1 MKNFNILKDVKGLGS
16 VYRHCATAEDFQAT
30 NPMISA
36 HSARLALETMVKTI
50 YRLKDWATKER
61 PTLLELTTDERFRSF
76 VDSEEMMKRIH
87 YIRKIG
93 NNASHVGG
101 DAGYVSRRESFFA
114 VLNLYY
120 FVGSFAL
127 AWELIPNLPPFD
139 KSLLEQKESHS
150 RPVIAPQ
157 PERIEAVTTAEAQKA
172 AEVVAETSTVQPET
186 VEAQPIVNDLSE
198 AETRRLYIDLLL
210 REAGWNISENKGEV
224 IPGKACIEI
233 QVGSPINEAASSADD
248 SMDIAAEP
256 PGVYMPNNVGIGFAD
271 YVLFDDNGLPLAVIE
286 AKRTSVDPSK
296 GRHQA
301 ELYAQ
306 CLKNRYACE
315 LPVIYYTNGF
325 EMNIIDGQGYP
336 PRQLMGFHTRDELRR
351 MISQRGRNSI
361 SDLTIDNKISNRPY
375 QHRVIQSVANHY
387 NDMHRRALLV
397 MATGTGKTRVS
408 ISMVELLVRNGW
420 VKNVLFL
427 ADRIELVDQAKLN
440 YQKLLP
446 SQTVSSLRD
455 SGCDK
460 TARIL
465 FSTYQTMISHLDR
478 EDKSFSIGRFDL
490 IIIDEAHRSVFG
502 KYGAIFDYFD
512 GLLLGLTATPRDEV
526 DRSTYE
532 LFGMEQGVPTDSYE
546 YQEAIDDGYL
556 VPFIPIIDNSQILT
570 EGIDPEKLSAEERE
584 QLKEI
589 FEYEKVIQ
597 SIEGDYSRKISAAE
611 IFKYIFNK
619 NTVDYVLTQ
628 LMENGYRVNDGTMIG
643 KTIIFAYNHKHAV
656 FISERFAAL
665 YPDLGP
671 NFCRVIDNYEEYSSD
686 LLRSFKNPESLPQI
700 AVSVDMLDTGIDV
713 PEIVNLV
720 FFKPVHSKIKFWQ
733 MIGRGTRLSPDLY
746 GPGMDKKDFLIFDY
760 YRNFEYFSVNSN
772 GAQPTK
778 SMSVVSTLF
787 NLRTDLKYILQDA
800 TYQSDP
806 DAKAL
811 HDEIA
816 NVLHKQIKELN
827 RSRLDVRRQLK
838 LIESLSQPE
847 AMVALS
853 LGDTMAMKENIS
865 HLFKNTL
872 TDASALKFD
881 ALCLKRQ
888 LALVDETINASA
900 SETQITNIARYLKEK
915 KASIPQVMAKM
926 DTIKEVLT
934 SQFWNSLSL
943 GVLERVRL
951 DLRDLLQYI
960 DGGKSDKTF
969 TVNIEDTFQKD
980 NSGISVLPPRTYRR
994 RAEDYLREHLPND
1007 PVLQKIYHLE
1017 HLTEQDLSRLEEI
1030 FWQKL
1035 GTREEYDATTQKNPY
1050 RENVAAFIR
1059 SIIGIEQEVAFEKY
1073 RELIHGAELTRMQEE
1088 YLRNLIRYV
1097 CENGDIRTKLL
1108 QSPPFNSFTTV
1119 FKQSYNSL
1127 IDYIKLISAVI
1138 AA

>member
-1 MKNFNILKDVKGLGS
+1 MKNFDILKDVKGLGT
-16 VYRHCATAEDFQAT
+16 VYRHCATAEEFQAS

-36 HSARLALETMVKTI
+36 HSARLALETMVKII
-50 YRLKDWATKER
+50 YRLKDWTTKER
-61 PTLLELTTDERFRSF
+61 PTLLELTTDERFRAF
-76 VDSEEMMKRIH
+76 VDSPEMMKRIH

-101 DAGYVSRRESFFA
+101 DAGYVGRRESFFA

-127 AWELIPNLPPFD
+127 AWELIPELPPFD
-139 KSLLEQKESHS
+139 KTLLDQKETTH
-150 RPVIAPQ
+150 RPVITPK
-157 PERIEAVTTAEAQKA
+157 PEKVDAITTEDADTA
-172 AEVVAETSTVQPET
+172 AAAVAETTTAQPDT

-210 REAGWNISENKGEV
+210 REAGWKVTETEGEIKGGEA
-224 IPGKACIEI
+224 GIEI
-233 QVGSPINEAASSADD
+233 EVHGMPSESGVG
-248 SMDIAAEP
+248 
-256 PGVYMPNNVGIGFAD
+256 YAD
-271 YVLFDDNGLPLAVIE
+271 YVLWDDDGTPLAVIE
-286 AKRTSVDPSK
+286 AKRTSVDPAK

-301 ELYAQ
+301 ELYAE
-306 CLKNRYACE
+306 CLKNKYACE

-325 EMNIIDGQGYP
+325 QTNIIDGQGYP
-336 PRQLMGFHTRDELRR
+336 SRPLMGFHTRDELRR
-351 MISQRGRNSI
+351 MIAQRSRNAI
-361 SDLTIDNKISNRPY
+361 TDLTIDERITNRPY
-375 QHRVIQSVANHY
+375 QKRVLQAVANHY

-440 YQKLLP
+440 FTKLLP
-446 SQTVSSLRD
+446 SQTVSSLREAD
-455 SGCDK
+455 CDK
-460 TARIL
+460 SARIL
-465 FSTYQTMISHLDR
+465 FSTYQTMISHLDKD
-478 EDKSFSIGRFDL
+478 DKTFSIGRFDL

-532 LFGMEQGVPTDSYE
+532 LFGMEQGIPTDSYE
-546 YQEAIDDGYL
+546 YQEAIDERWL
-556 VPFIPIIDNSQILT
+556 VPFVPIIDNSQILT
-570 EGIDPEKLSAEERE
+570 DGIDPDKLTPEERE

-597 SIEGDYSRKISAAE
+597 SIEGDYSRKISATE
-611 IFKYIFNK
+611 IFKYIFNQ

-628 LMENGYRVNDGTMIG
+628 LIENGYRVNDGTMIG
-643 KTIIFAYNHKHAV
+643 KTIIFAYNHNHAV
-656 FISERFAAL
+656 FIAERFAAL

-671 NFCRVIDNYEEYSSD
+671 DFCRVIDNYEKYSSD
-686 LLRSFKNPESLPQI
+686 LIVRFKNPESLPQI

-713 PEIVNLV
+713 AEIVNLV

-733 MIGRGTRLSPDLY
+733 MIGRGTRLCPNLY
-746 GPGMDKKDFLIFDY
+746 GHGQDKKDFLIFDY
-760 YRNFEYFSVNSN
+760 YRNFEYFSVNAD
-772 GAQPTK
+772 GAIPTK
-778 SMSVVSTLF
+778 STSVVATIF

-800 TYQSDP
+800 SYQSDP
-806 DAKAL
+806 DAKSL
-811 HDEIA
+811 HDKIGEI
-816 NVLHKQIKELN
+816 LHNQIKDLN
-827 RSRLDVRRQLK
+827 RSRLDVRQQMK
-838 LIESLSQPE
+838 LVESLSQPE
-847 AMVALS
+847 AMIALS

-865 HLFKNTL
+865 PLFKNTL
-872 TDASALKFD
+872 ADASALKFD

-888 LALVDETINASA
+888 LALVDETVSAGA
-900 SETQITNIARYLKEK
+900 SETQITTIARYLKEK

-926 DTIKEVLT
+926 DTIKAVLT

-943 GVLERVRL
+943 GSLEKVRVE
-951 DLRDLLQYI
+951 LRDLLQYI

-969 TVNIEDTFQKD
+969 TVNIEDTFKKD
-980 NSGISVLPPRTYRR
+980 NSGISVTPPRTYRR

-1017 HLTEQDLSRLEEI
+1017 HLSEVDIKRLEEI
-1030 FWQKL
+1030 FWKEL
-1035 GTREEYDATTQKNPY
+1035 GTREEYDATTQRNPY

-1059 SIIGIEQEVAFEKY
+1059 SIIGIEQETAFEKY

-1097 CENGDIRTKLL
+1097 SENGDFRTKLL

-1119 FKQSYNSL
+1119 FKQGYNSL
-1127 IDYIKLISAVI
+1127 IEYIKLISDVI

>member
-1 MKNFNILKDVKGLGS
+1 MKNFDILKDVKGLGT
-16 VYRHCATAEDFQAT
+16 VYQHCATAEEFQT
-30 NPMISA
+30 SNPMISA
-36 HSARLALETMVKTI
+36 HSARLALETMVKII
-50 YRLKDWATKER
+50 YRLKDWTTKER
-61 PTLLELTTDERFRSF
+61 PTLLELTTDERFRAF
-76 VDSEEMMKRIH
+76 VDSPEMMKRIH

-101 DAGYVSRRESFFA
+101 DAGYVGRRESFFA

-127 AWELIPNLPPFD
+127 AWELIPELPPFD
-139 KSLLEQKESHS
+139 KTLLDQKETTH
-150 RPVIAPQ
+150 RPVITPK
-157 PERIEAVTTAEAQKA
+157 PEKIDAITTAEADTA
-172 AEVVAETSTVQPET
+172 AAAVAETTTAQPDT

-210 REAGWNISENKGEV
+210 REAGWKVTETEGEIKG
-224 IPGKACIEI
+224 GQAGIEI
-233 QVGSPINEAASSADD
+233 EVHGMPSESGVG
-248 SMDIAAEP
+248 
-256 PGVYMPNNVGIGFAD
+256 YAD
-271 YVLFDDNGLPLAVIE
+271 YVLWDDDGTPLAVIE
-286 AKRTSVDPSK
+286 AKRTSVDPAK

-301 ELYAQ
+301 ELYAE
-306 CLKNRYACE
+306 CLKNKYACE

-325 EMNIIDGQGYP
+325 QTNIIDGQGYP
-336 PRQLMGFHTRDELRR
+336 SRPLMGFHTREELRR
-351 MISQRGRNSI
+351 MIAQRSRNAI
-361 SDLTIDNKISNRPY
+361 TDLTIDERITNRPY
-375 QHRVIQSVANHY
+375 QKRVIQAVANHY

-440 YQKLLP
+440 FTKLLP
-446 SQTVSSLRD
+446 SQTVSSLREAD
-455 SGCDK
+455 CDK
-460 TARIL
+460 SARIL

-478 EDKSFSIGRFDL
+478 EDKTFSIGRFDL
-490 IIIDEAHRSVFG
+490 VIIDEAHRSVFG

-532 LFGMEQGVPTDSYE
+532 LFGMEQGIPTDSYE
-546 YQEAIDDGYL
+546 YQEAIDERWL
-556 VPFIPIIDNSQILT
+556 VPFVPIIDNSQILT
-570 EGIDPEKLSAEERE
+570 DGIDPDKLTPEERE

-597 SIEGDYSRKISAAE
+597 SIEGDYSRKISATE
-611 IFKYIFNK
+611 IFKYIFNQ

-643 KTIIFAYNHKHAV
+643 KTIIFAYNHNHAV
-656 FISERFAAL
+656 FIAERFAAL

-671 NFCRVIDNYEEYSSD
+671 DFCRVIDNYEKYSSD
-686 LLRSFKNPESLPQI
+686 LIVRFKNPESLPQI

-733 MIGRGTRLSPDLY
+733 MIGRGTRLCPDLY
-746 GPGMDKKDFLIFDY
+746 GPGQDKKDFLIFDY
-760 YRNFEYFSVNSN
+760 YRNFEYFSVNAD
-772 GAQPTK
+772 GAIPTK
-778 SMSVVSTLF
+778 STSVVATIF

-800 TYQSDP
+800 SYQSDP
-806 DAKAL
+806 DAKSL
-811 HDEIA
+811 HDKIGEI
-816 NVLHKQIKELN
+816 LHNQIKDLN

-838 LIESLSQPE
+838 LIESLSQSE
-847 AMVALS
+847 AMIALS
-853 LGDTMAMKENIS
+853 LGDAMAMKENIS
-865 HLFKNTL
+865 PLFKNTL
-872 TDASALKFD
+872 ADASALKFD

-888 LALVDETINASA
+888 LALVDDTVSAGA
-900 SETQITNIARYLKEK
+900 SETQITTIARYLKEK

-943 GVLERVRL
+943 DSLERVRL
-951 DLRDLLQYI
+951 ELRDLLQYI

-969 TVNIEDTFQKD
+969 TINIEDTFKKD
-980 NSGISVLPPRTYRR
+980 NSGISVTPPRTYRR

-1017 HLTEQDLSRLEEI
+1017 RLSEDDIKRLEEI
-1030 FWQKL
+1030 FWKEL
-1035 GTREEYDATTQKNPY
+1035 GTREEYDATTQSNPY

-1059 SIIGIEQEVAFEKY
+1059 SIIGIEQETAFEKY

-1097 CENGDIRTKLL
+1097 SENGDFRTKLL

-1119 FKQSYNSL
+1119 FKQGYNSL
-1127 IDYIKLISAVI
+1127 IEYIKLISDVI

>member
-1 MKNFNILKDVKGLGS
+1 MKNFDILKDVKGLGT
-16 VYRHCATAEDFQAT
+16 VYRHCATAEEFQAS
-30 NPMISA
+30 NPMMSA
-36 HSARLALETMVKTI
+36 HSARLALETMVKII
-50 YRLKDWATKER
+50 YRLKDWTTKER
-61 PTLLELTTDERFRSF
+61 PTLLELTTDERFRAF
-76 VDSEEMMKRIH
+76 VDSPEMMKRIH

-101 DAGYVSRRESFFA
+101 DAGYVGRRESFFA

-127 AWELIPNLPPFD
+127 AWELIPELPPFD
-139 KSLLEQKESHS
+139 KTLLDQKETTH
-150 RPVIAPQ
+150 RPVITPK
-157 PERIEAVTTAEAQKA
+157 PEKVDAITTEDADTA
-172 AEVVAETSTVQPET
+172 AAAVAETTTAQPDT

-210 REAGWNISENKGEV
+210 REAGWKVTETEGEIKGGEA
-224 IPGKACIEI
+224 GIEI
-233 QVGSPINEAASSADD
+233 EVHGMPSESGVG
-248 SMDIAAEP
+248 
-256 PGVYMPNNVGIGFAD
+256 YAD
-271 YVLFDDNGLPLAVIE
+271 YVLWDDDGTPLAVIE
-286 AKRTSVDPSK
+286 AKRTSVDPAK

-301 ELYAQ
+301 ELYAE
-306 CLKNRYACE
+306 CLKNKYACE

-325 EMNIIDGQGYP
+325 QTNIIDGQGYP
-336 PRQLMGFHTRDELRR
+336 SRPLMGFHTRDELRR
-351 MISQRGRNSI
+351 MIAQRSRNAI
-361 SDLTIDNKISNRPY
+361 TDLTIDERITNRPY
-375 QHRVIQSVANHY
+375 QKRVLQAVANHY

-440 YQKLLP
+440 FTKLLP
-446 SQTVSSLRD
+446 SQTVSSLREAD
-455 SGCDK
+455 CDK
-460 TARIL
+460 SARIL

-478 EDKSFSIGRFDL
+478 DDKTFSIGRFDL

-532 LFGMEQGVPTDSYE
+532 LFGMEQGIPTDSYE
-546 YQEAIDDGYL
+546 YQEAIDERWL
-556 VPFIPIIDNSQILT
+556 VPFVPIIDNSQILT
-570 EGIDPEKLSAEERE
+570 DGIDPDKLTPEERE

-597 SIEGDYSRKISAAE
+597 SIEGDYSRKISATE
-611 IFKYIFNK
+611 IFKYIFNQ

-628 LMENGYRVNDGTMIG
+628 LIENGYRVNDGTMIG
-643 KTIIFAYNHKHAV
+643 KTIIFAYNHNHAV
-656 FISERFAAL
+656 FIAERFAAL

-671 NFCRVIDNYEEYSSD
+671 DFCRVIDNYEKYSSD
-686 LLRSFKNPESLPQI
+686 LIVRFKNPESLPQI

-713 PEIVNLV
+713 AEIVNLV

-733 MIGRGTRLSPDLY
+733 MIGRGTRLCPNLY
-746 GPGMDKKDFLIFDY
+746 GHGQDKKDFLIFDY
-760 YRNFEYFSVNSN
+760 YRNFEYFSVNAD
-772 GAQPTK
+772 GAIPTK
-778 SMSVVSTLF
+778 STSVVATIF

-800 TYQSDP
+800 SYQSDP
-806 DAKAL
+806 DAKSL
-811 HDEIA
+811 HDKIGEI
-816 NVLHKQIKELN
+816 LHNQIKDLN
-827 RSRLDVRRQLK
+827 RSRLDVRQQMK
-838 LIESLSQPE
+838 LVESLSQPE
-847 AMVALS
+847 AMIALS

-865 HLFKNTL
+865 PLFKNTL
-872 TDASALKFD
+872 ADASALKFD

-888 LALVDETINASA
+888 LALVDETVSAGA
-900 SETQITNIARYLKEK
+900 SETQITTIARYLKEK

-926 DTIKEVLT
+926 DTIKAVLT

-943 GVLERVRL
+943 GSLEKVRVE
-951 DLRDLLQYI
+951 LRDLLQYI

-969 TVNIEDTFQKD
+969 TVNIEDTFKKD
-980 NSGISVLPPRTYRR
+980 NSGISVTPPRTYRR

-1017 HLTEQDLSRLEEI
+1017 HLSEVDIKRLEEI
-1030 FWQKL
+1030 FWKEL
-1035 GTREEYDATTQKNPY
+1035 GTREEYDATTQRNPY

-1059 SIIGIEQEVAFEKY
+1059 SIIGIEQETAFEKY

-1097 CENGDIRTKLL
+1097 SENGDFRTKLL

-1119 FKQSYNSL
+1119 FKQGYNSL
-1127 IDYIKLISAVI
+1127 IEYIKLISDVI

>member
-1 MKNFNILKDVKGLGS
+1 MKNFDILKDVKGLGT
-16 VYRHCATAEDFQAT
+16 VYRHCATAEEFQAS

-36 HSARLALETMVKTI
+36 HSARLALETMVKII
-50 YRLKDWATKER
+50 YRLKDWTTKER
-61 PTLLELTTDERFRSF
+61 PTLLELTTDERFRAF
-76 VDSEEMMKRIH
+76 VDSPEMMKRIH

-101 DAGYVSRRESFFA
+101 DAGYVGRRESFFA

-127 AWELIPNLPPFD
+127 AWELIPELPPFD
-139 KSLLEQKESHS
+139 KTLLDQKETTH
-150 RPVIAPQ
+150 RPVITPK
-157 PERIEAVTTAEAQKA
+157 PEKVDAITTEDADTA
-172 AEVVAETSTVQPET
+172 AAAVAETTTAQPDT

-210 REAGWNISENKGEV
+210 REAGWKVTETEGEIKGGEA
-224 IPGKACIEI
+224 GIEI
-233 QVGSPINEAASSADD
+233 EVHGMPSESGVG
-248 SMDIAAEP
+248 
-256 PGVYMPNNVGIGFAD
+256 YAD
-271 YVLFDDNGLPLAVIE
+271 YVLWDDDGTPLAVIE
-286 AKRTSVDPSK
+286 AKRTSVDPAK

-301 ELYAQ
+301 ELYAE
-306 CLKNRYACE
+306 CLKNKYACE

-325 EMNIIDGQGYP
+325 QTNIIDGQGYP
-336 PRQLMGFHTRDELRR
+336 SRPLMGFHTRDELRR
-351 MISQRGRNSI
+351 MIAQRSRNAI
-361 SDLTIDNKISNRPY
+361 TDLTIDERITNRPY
-375 QHRVIQSVANHY
+375 QKRVLQAVANHY

-440 YQKLLP
+440 FTKLLP
-446 SQTVSSLRD
+446 SQTVSSLREAD
-455 SGCDK
+455 CDK
-460 TARIL
+460 SARIL
-465 FSTYQTMISHLDR
+465 FPTYQTMISHLDR
-478 EDKSFSIGRFDL
+478 DDKTFSIGRFDL

-532 LFGMEQGVPTDSYE
+532 LFGMEQGIPTDSYE
-546 YQEAIDDGYL
+546 YQEAIDERWL
-556 VPFIPIIDNSQILT
+556 VPFVPIIDNSQILT
-570 EGIDPEKLSAEERE
+570 DGIDPDKLTPEERE

-597 SIEGDYSRKISAAE
+597 SIEGDYSRKISATE
-611 IFKYIFNK
+611 IFKYIFNQ

-628 LMENGYRVNDGTMIG
+628 LIENGYRVNDGTMIG
-643 KTIIFAYNHKHAV
+643 KTIIFAYNHNHAV
-656 FISERFAAL
+656 FIAERFAAL

-671 NFCRVIDNYEEYSSD
+671 DFCRVIDNYEKYSSD
-686 LLRSFKNPESLPQI
+686 LIVRFKNPESLPQI

-713 PEIVNLV
+713 AEIVNLV

-733 MIGRGTRLSPDLY
+733 MIGRGTRLGPNLY
-746 GPGMDKKDFLIFDY
+746 GHGQDKKDFLIFDY
-760 YRNFEYFSVNSN
+760 YRNFEYFSVNAD
-772 GAQPTK
+772 GAIPTK
-778 SMSVVSTLF
+778 STSVVATIF

-800 TYQSDP
+800 SYQSDP
-806 DAKAL
+806 DAKSL
-811 HDEIA
+811 HDKIGEI
-816 NVLHKQIKELN
+816 LHNQIKDLN
-827 RSRLDVRRQLK
+827 RSRLDVRQQMK
-838 LIESLSQPE
+838 LVESLSQPE
-847 AMVALS
+847 AMIALS

-865 HLFKNTL
+865 PLFKNTL
-872 TDASALKFD
+872 ADASALKFD

-888 LALVDETINASA
+888 LALVDETVSAGA
-900 SETQITNIARYLKEK
+900 SETQITTIARYLKEK
-915 KASIPQVMAKM
+915 KAFIPQVMAKM
-926 DTIKEVLT
+926 DTIKAVLT

-943 GVLERVRL
+943 GSLEKVRVE
-951 DLRDLLQYI
+951 LRDLLQYI

-969 TVNIEDTFQKD
+969 TVNIEDTFKKD
-980 NSGISVLPPRTYRR
+980 NSGISVTPPRTYRR

-1017 HLTEQDLSRLEEI
+1017 HLSEVDIKRLEEI
-1030 FWQKL
+1030 FWKEL
-1035 GTREEYDATTQKNPY
+1035 GTREEYDATTQRNPY

-1059 SIIGIEQEVAFEKY
+1059 SIIGIEQETAFEKY

-1097 CENGDIRTKLL
+1097 SENGDFRTKLL

-1119 FKQSYNSL
+1119 FKQGYNSL
-1127 IDYIKLISAVI
+1127 IEYIKLISDVI

>member
-1 MKNFNILKDVKGLGS
+1 MKNFDILKDVKGLGT
-16 VYRHCATAEDFQAT
+16 VYRHCATAEEFQAS

-36 HSARLALETMVKTI
+36 HSARLALETMVKII
-50 YRLKDWATKER
+50 YRLKDWTTKER
-61 PTLLELTTDERFRSF
+61 PTLLELTTDERFRAF
-76 VDSEEMMKRIH
+76 VDSPEMMKRIH

-101 DAGYVSRRESFFA
+101 DAGYVGRRESFFA

-127 AWELIPNLPPFD
+127 AWELIPELPPFD
-139 KSLLEQKESHS
+139 KTLLDQKETTH
-150 RPVIAPQ
+150 RPVITPK
-157 PERIEAVTTAEAQKA
+157 PEKVDAITTEDADTA
-172 AEVVAETSTVQPET
+172 AAAVAETTTAQPDT

-210 REAGWNISENKGEV
+210 REAGWKVTETEGEIKGGEA
-224 IPGKACIEI
+224 GIEI
-233 QVGSPINEAASSADD
+233 EVHGMPSESGVG
-248 SMDIAAEP
+248 
-256 PGVYMPNNVGIGFAD
+256 YAD
-271 YVLFDDNGLPLAVIE
+271 YVLWDDDGTPLAVIE
-286 AKRTSVDPSK
+286 AKRTSVDPAK

-301 ELYAQ
+301 ELYAE
-306 CLKNRYACE
+306 CLKNKYACE

-325 EMNIIDGQGYP
+325 QTNIIDGQGYP
-336 PRQLMGFHTRDELRR
+336 SRPLMGFHTRDELRR
-351 MISQRGRNSI
+351 MIAQRSRNAI
-361 SDLTIDNKISNRPY
+361 TDLTIDERITNRPY
-375 QHRVIQSVANHY
+375 QKRVLQAVANHY

-440 YQKLLP
+440 FTKLLP
-446 SQTVSSLRD
+446 SQTVSSLREAD
-455 SGCDK
+455 CDK
-460 TARIL
+460 SARIL

-478 EDKSFSIGRFDL
+478 DDKTFSIGRFDL

-532 LFGMEQGVPTDSYE
+532 LFGMEQGIPTDSYE
-546 YQEAIDDGYL
+546 YQEAIDERWL
-556 VPFIPIIDNSQILT
+556 VPFVPIIDNSQILT
-570 EGIDPEKLSAEERE
+570 DGIDPDKLTPEERE

-597 SIEGDYSRKISAAE
+597 SIEGDYSRKISATE
-611 IFKYIFNK
+611 IFKYIFNQ

-628 LMENGYRVNDGTMIG
+628 LIENGYRVNDGTMIG
-643 KTIIFAYNHKHAV
+643 KTIIFAYNHNHAV
-656 FISERFAAL
+656 FIAERFAAL

-671 NFCRVIDNYEEYSSD
+671 DFCRVIDNYEKYSSD
-686 LLRSFKNPESLPQI
+686 LIVRFKNPESLPQI

-713 PEIVNLV
+713 AEIVNLV

-733 MIGRGTRLSPDLY
+733 MIGRGTRLCPNLY
-746 GPGMDKKDFLIFDY
+746 GHGQDKKDFLIFDY
-760 YRNFEYFSVNSN
+760 YRNFEYFSVNAD
-772 GAQPTK
+772 GAIPTK
-778 SMSVVSTLF
+778 STSVVATIF

-800 TYQSDP
+800 SYQSDP
-806 DAKAL
+806 DAKSL
-811 HDEIA
+811 HDKIGEI
-816 NVLHKQIKELN
+816 LHNQIKDLN
-827 RSRLDVRRQLK
+827 RSRLDVRQQMK
-838 LIESLSQPE
+838 LVESLSQPE
-847 AMVALS
+847 AMIALS

-865 HLFKNTL
+865 PLFKNTL
-872 TDASALKFD
+872 ADASALKFD

-888 LALVDETINASA
+888 LALVDETVSAGA
-900 SETQITNIARYLKEK
+900 SETQITTIARYLKEK

-926 DTIKEVLT
+926 DTIKAVLT

-943 GVLERVRL
+943 GSLEKVRVE
-951 DLRDLLQYI
+951 LRDLLQYI

-969 TVNIEDTFQKD
+969 TVNIEDTFKKD
-980 NSGISVLPPRTYRR
+980 NSGISVTPPRTYRR

-1017 HLTEQDLSRLEEI
+1017 HLSEVDIKRLEEI
-1030 FWQKL
+1030 FWKEL
-1035 GTREEYDATTQKNPY
+1035 GTREEYDATTQRNPY

-1059 SIIGIEQEVAFEKY
+1059 SIIGIEQETAFEKY

-1097 CENGDIRTKLL
+1097 SENGDFRTTLL

-1119 FKQSYNSL
+1119 FKQGYNSL
-1127 IDYIKLISAVI
+1127 IEYIKLISDVI

>member
-1 MKNFNILKDVKGLGS
+1 MKNFDILKDVKGLGT
-16 VYRHCATAEDFQAT
+16 VYQHCATAEEFQT
-30 NPMISA
+30 SNPMISA
-36 HSARLALETMVKTI
+36 HSARLALETMVKII
-50 YRLKDWATKER
+50 YRLKDWTTKER
-61 PTLLELTTDERFRSF
+61 PTLLELTTDERFRAF
-76 VDSEEMMKRIH
+76 VDSPEMMKRIH

-101 DAGYVSRRESFFA
+101 DAGYVGRRESFFA

-127 AWELIPNLPPFD
+127 AWELIPELPPFD
-139 KSLLEQKESHS
+139 KTLLDQKETTH
-150 RPVIAPQ
+150 RPVITPK
-157 PERIEAVTTAEAQKA
+157 PEKIDAITTAEADTA
-172 AEVVAETSTVQPET
+172 AAAVAETTTAQPDT

-210 REAGWNISENKGEV
+210 REAGWKVTETEGEIKG
-224 IPGKACIEI
+224 GQAGIEI
-233 QVGSPINEAASSADD
+233 EVHGMPSESGVG
-248 SMDIAAEP
+248 
-256 PGVYMPNNVGIGFAD
+256 YAD
-271 YVLFDDNGLPLAVIE
+271 YVLWDDDGTPLAVIE
-286 AKRTSVDPSK
+286 AKRTSVDPAK

-301 ELYAQ
+301 ELYAE
-306 CLKNRYACE
+306 CLKNKYACE

-325 EMNIIDGQGYP
+325 QTNIIDGQGYP
-336 PRQLMGFHTRDELRR
+336 SRPLMGFHTREELRR
-351 MISQRGRNSI
+351 MIAQRSRNAI
-361 SDLTIDNKISNRPY
+361 TDLTIDERITNRPY
-375 QHRVIQSVANHY
+375 QKRVIQAVANHY

-440 YQKLLP
+440 FTKLLP
-446 SQTVSSLRD
+446 SQTVSSLREAD
-455 SGCDK
+455 CDK
-460 TARIL
+460 SARIL

-478 EDKSFSIGRFDL
+478 EDKTFSIGRFDL
-490 IIIDEAHRSVFG
+490 VIIDEAHRSVFG

-532 LFGMEQGVPTDSYE
+532 LFGMEQGIPTDSYE
-546 YQEAIDDGYL
+546 YQEAIDERWL
-556 VPFIPIIDNSQILT
+556 VPFVPIIDNSQILT
-570 EGIDPEKLSAEERE
+570 DGIDPDKLTPEERE

-597 SIEGDYSRKISAAE
+597 SIEGDYSRKISATE
-611 IFKYIFNK
+611 IFKYIFNQ

-628 LMENGYRVNDGTMIG
+628 LMENGYRVNDGTIIG
-643 KTIIFAYNHKHAV
+643 KTIIFAYNHNHAV
-656 FISERFAAL
+656 FIAERFAAL

-671 NFCRVIDNYEEYSSD
+671 DFCRVIDNYEKYSSD
-686 LLRSFKNPESLPQI
+686 LIVRFKNPESLPQI

-733 MIGRGTRLSPDLY
+733 MIGRGTRLCPDLY
-746 GPGMDKKDFLIFDY
+746 GPGQDKKDFLIFDY
-760 YRNFEYFSVNSN
+760 YRNFEYFSVNAD
-772 GAQPTK
+772 GAIPTK
-778 SMSVVSTLF
+778 STSVVATIF

-800 TYQSDP
+800 SYQSDP
-806 DAKAL
+806 DAKSL
-811 HDEIA
+811 HDKIGEI
-816 NVLHKQIKELN
+816 LHNQIKDLN
-827 RSRLDVRRQLK
+827 RSRLDVRRQMK
-838 LIESLSQPE
+838 LVESLSQPE
-847 AMVALS
+847 AMIALS

-865 HLFKNTL
+865 PLFKNTL
-872 TDASALKFD
+872 ADASALKFD

-888 LALVDETINASA
+888 LALVDETVSAGA
-900 SETQITNIARYLKEK
+900 SETQITTIARYLKEK

-926 DTIKEVLT
+926 DTIKAVLT

-943 GVLERVRL
+943 GSLEKVRVE
-951 DLRDLLQYI
+951 LRDLLQYI

-969 TVNIEDTFQKD
+969 TVNIEDTFKKD
-980 NSGISVLPPRTYRR
+980 NSGISVTPPRTYRR

-1017 HLTEQDLSRLEEI
+1017 HLSEVDIKRLEEI
-1030 FWQKL
+1030 FWKEL
-1035 GTREEYDATTQKNPY
+1035 GTREEYDATTQRNPY

-1059 SIIGIEQEVAFEKY
+1059 SIIGIEQETAFEKY

-1097 CENGDIRTKLL
+1097 SENGDFRTKLL

-1119 FKQSYNSL
+1119 FKQGYNSL
-1127 IDYIKLISAVI
+1127 IEYIKLISDVI

>member
-1 MKNFNILKDVKGLGS
+1 MKNFDILKDVKGLGT
-16 VYRHCATAEDFQAT
+16 VYRHCATAEEFQAS

-36 HSARLALETMVKTI
+36 HSARLALETMVKII
-50 YRLKDWATKER
+50 YRLKDWTTKER
-61 PTLLELTTDERFRSF
+61 PTLLELTTDERFRAF
-76 VDSEEMMKRIH
+76 VDSPEMMKRIH

-101 DAGYVSRRESFFA
+101 DAGYVGRRESFFA

-127 AWELIPNLPPFD
+127 AWELIPELPPFD
-139 KSLLEQKESHS
+139 KTLLDQKETTH
-150 RPVIAPQ
+150 RPVITPK
-157 PERIEAVTTAEAQKA
+157 PEKVDAITTEDADTA
-172 AEVVAETSTVQPET
+172 AAAVAETTTAQPDT

-210 REAGWNISENKGEV
+210 REAGWKVTETEGEIKGGEA
-224 IPGKACIEI
+224 GIEI
-233 QVGSPINEAASSADD
+233 EVHGMPSESGVG
-248 SMDIAAEP
+248 
-256 PGVYMPNNVGIGFAD
+256 YAD
-271 YVLFDDNGLPLAVIE
+271 YVLWDDDGTPLAVIE
-286 AKRTSVDPSK
+286 AKRTSVDPAK

-301 ELYAQ
+301 ELYAE
-306 CLKNRYACE
+306 CLKNKYACE

-325 EMNIIDGQGYP
+325 QTNIIDGQGYP
-336 PRQLMGFHTRDELRR
+336 SRPLMGFHTRDELRR
-351 MISQRGRNSI
+351 MIAQRSRNAI
-361 SDLTIDNKISNRPY
+361 TDLTIDERITNRPY
-375 QHRVIQSVANHY
+375 QKRVLQAVANHY

-440 YQKLLP
+440 FTKLLP
-446 SQTVSSLRD
+446 SQTVSSLREAD
-455 SGCDK
+455 CDK
-460 TARIL
+460 SARIL

-478 EDKSFSIGRFDL
+478 DDKTFSIGRFDL

-532 LFGMEQGVPTDSYE
+532 LFGMEQGIPTDSYE
-546 YQEAIDDGYL
+546 YQEAIDERWL
-556 VPFIPIIDNSQILT
+556 VPFVPIIDNSQILT
-570 EGIDPEKLSAEERE
+570 DGIDPDKLTPEERE

-597 SIEGDYSRKISAAE
+597 SIEGDYSRKISATE
-611 IFKYIFNK
+611 IFKYIFNQ

-628 LMENGYRVNDGTMIG
+628 LIENGYRVNDGTMIG
-643 KTIIFAYNHKHAV
+643 KTIIFAYNHNHAV
-656 FISERFAAL
+656 FIAERFAAL

-671 NFCRVIDNYEEYSSD
+671 DFCRVIDNYEKYSSD
-686 LLRSFKNPESLPQI
+686 LIVRFKNPESLPQI

-713 PEIVNLV
+713 AEIVNLV

-733 MIGRGTRLSPDLY
+733 MIGRGTRLCPNLY
-746 GPGMDKKDFLIFDY
+746 GHGQDKKDFLIFDY
-760 YRNFEYFSVNSN
+760 YRNFEYFSVNAD
-772 GAQPTK
+772 GAIPTK
-778 SMSVVSTLF
+778 STSVVATIF

-800 TYQSDP
+800 SYQSDP
-806 DAKAL
+806 DAKSL
-811 HDEIA
+811 HDKIGEI
-816 NVLHKQIKELN
+816 LHNQIKDLN
-827 RSRLDVRRQLK
+827 RSRLDVRQQMK
-838 LIESLSQPE
+838 LVESLSQPE
-847 AMVALS
+847 AMIALS

-865 HLFKNTL
+865 PLFKNTL
-872 TDASALKFD
+872 ADASALKFD

-888 LALVDETINASA
+888 LALVDETVSAGA
-900 SETQITNIARYLKEK
+900 SETQITTIARYLKEK

-926 DTIKEVLT
+926 DTIKAVLT

-943 GVLERVRL
+943 GSLEKVRVE
-951 DLRDLLQYI
+951 LRDLLQYI

-969 TVNIEDTFQKD
+969 TVNIEDTFKKD
-980 NSGISVLPPRTYRR
+980 NSGISVTPPRTYRR

-1017 HLTEQDLSRLEEI
+1017 HLSEVDIKRLEEI
-1030 FWQKL
+1030 FWKEL
-1035 GTREEYDATTQKNPY
+1035 GTREEYDATTQRNPY

-1059 SIIGIEQEVAFEKY
+1059 SIIGIEQETAFEKY

-1097 CENGDIRTKLL
+1097 SENGDFRTKLL

-1119 FKQSYNSL
+1119 FKQGYNSL
-1127 IDYIKLISAVI
+1127 IEYIKLISDVI

>member
-1 MKNFNILKDVKGLGS
+1 MKNFDILKDVKGLGT
-16 VYRHCATAEDFQAT
+16 VYQHCATAEEFQAS

-36 HSARLALETMVKTI
+36 HSARLALESMVKII
-50 YRLKDWATKER
+50 YRLKDWTTKER
-61 PTLLELTTDERFRSF
+61 PTLLELTTDERFRAF
-76 VDSEEMMKRIH
+76 VDSPEMMKRIH

-101 DAGYVSRRESFFA
+101 DAGYVGRRESFFA

-127 AWELIPNLPPFD
+127 AWELIPELPPFD
-139 KSLLEQKESHS
+139 KTLLDQKETTH
-150 RPVIAPQ
+150 RPVITPK
-157 PERIEAVTTAEAQKA
+157 PEKVDAITTEDADTA
-172 AEVVAETSTVQPET
+172 AAAVAETTTAQPDT

-210 REAGWNISENKGEV
+210 REAGWKVTETESEIKGGEA
-224 IPGKACIEI
+224 GIEI
-233 QVGSPINEAASSADD
+233 EVHGMPSESGVG
-248 SMDIAAEP
+248 
-256 PGVYMPNNVGIGFAD
+256 YAD
-271 YVLFDDNGLPLAVIE
+271 YVLWDDDGTPLAVIE
-286 AKRTSVDPSK
+286 AKRTSVDPAK

-301 ELYAQ
+301 ELYAE
-306 CLKNRYACE
+306 CLKNKYACE

-325 EMNIIDGQGYP
+325 QTNIIDGQGYP
-336 PRQLMGFHTRDELRR
+336 SRPLMGFHTRDELRR
-351 MISQRGRNSI
+351 MIAQRSRNAI
-361 SDLTIDNKISNRPY
+361 TDLTIDERITNRPY
-375 QHRVIQSVANHY
+375 QKRVLQAVANHY

-440 YQKLLP
+440 FTKLLP
-446 SQTVSSLRD
+446 SQTVSSLREAD
-455 SGCDK
+455 CDK
-460 TARIL
+460 SARIL

-478 EDKSFSIGRFDL
+478 DDKTFSIGRFDL

-532 LFGMEQGVPTDSYE
+532 LFGMEQGIPTDSYE
-546 YQEAIDDGYL
+546 YQEAIDERWL
-556 VPFIPIIDNSQILT
+556 VPFVPIIDNSQILT
-570 EGIDPEKLSAEERE
+570 DGIDPDKLTPEERE

-597 SIEGDYSRKISAAE
+597 SIEGDYSRKISATE
-611 IFKYIFNK
+611 IFKYIFNQ

-643 KTIIFAYNHKHAV
+643 KTIIFAYNHNHAV
-656 FISERFAAL
+656 FIAERFAAL

-671 NFCRVIDNYEEYSSD
+671 DFCRVIDNYEKYSSD
-686 LLRSFKNPESLPQI
+686 LIVRFKNPESLPQI

-733 MIGRGTRLSPDLY
+733 MIGRGTRLCPNLY
-746 GPGMDKKDFLIFDY
+746 GHGQDKKDFLIFDY
-760 YRNFEYFSVNSN
+760 YRNFEYFSVNAD
-772 GAQPTK
+772 GAIPTK
-778 SMSVVSTLF
+778 STSVVATIF

-800 TYQSDP
+800 SYQSYP
-806 DAKAL
+806 DAKSL
-811 HDEIA
+811 HDKIGEI
-816 NVLHKQIKELN
+816 LHNQIKDLN
-827 RSRLDVRRQLK
+827 RSRLDVRQQMK
-838 LIESLSQPE
+838 LVESLSQPE
-847 AMVALS
+847 AMIALS

-865 HLFKNTL
+865 PLFKNTL
-872 TDASALKFD
+872 ADASALKFD

-888 LALVDETINASA
+888 LALVDETVSAGA
-900 SETQITNIARYLKEK
+900 SETQITTIARYLKEK

-926 DTIKEVLT
+926 DTIKAVLT

-943 GVLERVRL
+943 GSLEKVRVE
-951 DLRDLLQYI
+951 LRDLLQYI

-969 TVNIEDTFQKD
+969 TVNIEDTFKKD
-980 NSGISVLPPRTYRR
+980 NSGISVTPPRTYRR

-1017 HLTEQDLSRLEEI
+1017 HLSEVDIKRLEEI
-1030 FWQKL
+1030 FWKEL
-1035 GTREEYDATTQKNPY
+1035 GTREEYDATTQRNPY

-1059 SIIGIEQEVAFEKY
+1059 SIIGIEQETAFEKY

-1097 CENGDIRTKLL
+1097 SENGDFRTKLL

-1119 FKQSYNSL
+1119 FKQGYNSL
-1127 IDYIKLISAVI
+1127 IEYIKLISDVI

>member
-1 MKNFNILKDVKGLGS
+1 MKNFDILKDVKGLGT
-16 VYRHCATAEDFQAT
+16 VYRHCATAEEFQAS

-36 HSARLALETMVKTI
+36 HSARLALETMVKII
-50 YRLKDWATKER
+50 YRLKDWTTKER
-61 PTLLELTTDERFRSF
+61 PTLLELTTDERFRAF
-76 VDSEEMMKRIH
+76 VDSPEMMKRIH

-101 DAGYVSRRESFFA
+101 DAGYVGRRESFFA

-127 AWELIPNLPPFD
+127 AWELIPELPPFD
-139 KSLLEQKESHS
+139 KTLLDQKETTH
-150 RPVIAPQ
+150 RPVITPK
-157 PERIEAVTTAEAQKA
+157 PEKVDAITTEDADTA
-172 AEVVAETSTVQPET
+172 AAAVAETTTAQPDT

-210 REAGWNISENKGEV
+210 REAGWKVTETEGEIKGGEA
-224 IPGKACIEI
+224 GIEI
-233 QVGSPINEAASSADD
+233 EVHGMPSESGVG
-248 SMDIAAEP
+248 
-256 PGVYMPNNVGIGFAD
+256 YAD
-271 YVLFDDNGLPLAVIE
+271 YVLWDDDGTPLAVIE
-286 AKRTSVDPSK
+286 AKRTSVDPAK

-301 ELYAQ
+301 ELYAE
-306 CLKNRYACE
+306 CLKNKYACE

-325 EMNIIDGQGYP
+325 QTNIIDGQGYP
-336 PRQLMGFHTRDELRR
+336 SRPLMGFHTRDELRR
-351 MISQRGRNSI
+351 MIAQRSRNAI
-361 SDLTIDNKISNRPY
+361 TDLTIDERITNRPY
-375 QHRVIQSVANHY
+375 QKRVLQAVANHY

-440 YQKLLP
+440 FTKLLP
-446 SQTVSSLRD
+446 SQTVSSLREAD
-455 SGCDK
+455 CDK
-460 TARIL
+460 SARIL
-465 FSTYQTMISHLDR
+465 FSTYQTMFCHLDR
-478 EDKSFSIGRFDL
+478 DDKTFSIGRFDL

-532 LFGMEQGVPTDSYE
+532 LFGMEQGIPTDSYE
-546 YQEAIDDGYL
+546 YQEAIDERWL
-556 VPFIPIIDNSQILT
+556 VPFVPIIDNSQILT
-570 EGIDPEKLSAEERE
+570 DGIDPDKLTPEERE

-597 SIEGDYSRKISAAE
+597 SIEGDYSRKISATE
-611 IFKYIFNK
+611 IFKYIFNQ

-628 LMENGYRVNDGTMIG
+628 LIENGYRVNDGTMIG
-643 KTIIFAYNHKHAV
+643 KTIIFAYNHNHAV
-656 FISERFAAL
+656 FIAERFAAL

-671 NFCRVIDNYEEYSSD
+671 DFCRVIDNYEKYSSD
-686 LLRSFKNPESLPQI
+686 LIVRFKNPESLPQI

-713 PEIVNLV
+713 AEIVNLV

-733 MIGRGTRLSPDLY
+733 MIGRGTRLCPNLY
-746 GPGMDKKDFLIFDY
+746 GHGQDKKDFLIFDY
-760 YRNFEYFSVNSN
+760 YRNFEYFSVNAD
-772 GAQPTK
+772 GAIPTK
-778 SMSVVSTLF
+778 STSVVATIF

-800 TYQSDP
+800 SYQSDP
-806 DAKAL
+806 DAKSL
-811 HDEIA
+811 HDKIGEI
-816 NVLHKQIKELN
+816 LHNQIKDLN
-827 RSRLDVRRQLK
+827 RSRLDVRQQMK
-838 LIESLSQPE
+838 LVESLSQPE
-847 AMVALS
+847 AMIALS

-865 HLFKNTL
+865 PLFKNTL
-872 TDASALKFD
+872 ADASALKFD

-888 LALVDETINASA
+888 LALVDETVSAGA
-900 SETQITNIARYLKEK
+900 SETQITTIARYLKEK

-926 DTIKEVLT
+926 DTIKAVLT

-943 GVLERVRL
+943 GSLEKVRVE
-951 DLRDLLQYI
+951 LRDLLQYI

-969 TVNIEDTFQKD
+969 TVNIEDTFKKD
-980 NSGISVLPPRTYRR
+980 NSGISVTPPRTYRR

-1017 HLTEQDLSRLEEI
+1017 HLSEVDIKRLEEI
-1030 FWQKL
+1030 FWKEL
-1035 GTREEYDATTQKNPY
+1035 GTREEYDATTQRNPY

-1059 SIIGIEQEVAFEKY
+1059 SIIGIEQETAFEKY

-1097 CENGDIRTKLL
+1097 SENGDFRTKLL

-1119 FKQSYNSL
+1119 FKQGYNSL
-1127 IDYIKLISAVI
+1127 IEYIKLISDVI

>member
-1 MKNFNILKDVKGLGS
+1 MKNFDILKDVKGLRS
-16 VYRHCATAEDFQAT
+16 AYQHCATAEEFQAS

-50 YRLKDWATKER
+50 YRLKGWVTKER
-61 PTLLELTTDERFRSF
+61 PTLLELTTDERFRAF
-76 VDSEEMMKRIH
+76 VDSPEMMKRIH

-101 DAGYVSRRESFFA
+101 DAGYVGRRESFFA

-127 AWELIPNLPPFD
+127 AWELIPELPPFD
-139 KSLLEQKESHS
+139 KTLLDQKETTH
-150 RPVIAPQ
+150 RPVITPK
-157 PERIEAVTTAEAQKA
+157 PEKIDAITTAEADTA
-172 AEVVAETSTVQPET
+172 AAAVAETTTAQPDT

-210 REAGWNISENKGEV
+210 REAGWKVTETEGEIKG
-224 IPGKACIEI
+224 GQAGIEI
-233 QVGSPINEAASSADD
+233 EVHGMPSESGVG
-248 SMDIAAEP
+248 
-256 PGVYMPNNVGIGFAD
+256 YAD
-271 YVLFDDNGLPLAVIE
+271 YVLWDDDGTPLAVIE
-286 AKRTSVDPSK
+286 AKRTSVDPAK

-301 ELYAQ
+301 ELYAE
-306 CLKNRYACE
+306 CLKNKYACE

-325 EMNIIDGQGYP
+325 QTNIIDGQGYP
-336 PRQLMGFHTRDELRR
+336 SRPLMGFHTREELRR
-351 MISQRGRNSI
+351 MIAQRSRNAI
-361 SDLTIDNKISNRPY
+361 TDLTIDERITNRPY
-375 QHRVIQSVANHY
+375 QKRVIQAVANHY

-440 YQKLLP
+440 FTKLLP
-446 SQTVSSLRD
+446 SQTVSSLREAD
-455 SGCDK
+455 CDK
-460 TARIL
+460 SARIL

-478 EDKSFSIGRFDL
+478 EDKTFSIGRFDL
-490 IIIDEAHRSVFG
+490 VIIDEAHRSVFG

-512 GLLLGLTATPRDEV
+512 RLLLGLTATPRDEV

-532 LFGMEQGVPTDSYE
+532 LFGMEQGIPTDSYE
-546 YQEAIDDGYL
+546 YQEAIDERWL
-556 VPFIPIIDNSQILT
+556 VPFVPIIDNSQILT
-570 EGIDPEKLSAEERE
+570 DGIDPDKLTPEERE

-597 SIEGDYSRKISAAE
+597 SIEGDYSRKISATE
-611 IFKYIFNK
+611 IFKYIFNQ

-628 LMENGYRVNDGTMIG
+628 LMENGYRVNDGTIIG
-643 KTIIFAYNHKHAV
+643 KTIIFAYNHNHAV
-656 FISERFAAL
+656 FIAERFAAL

-671 NFCRVIDNYEEYSSD
+671 DFCRVIDNYEKYSSD
-686 LLRSFKNPESLPQI
+686 LIVRFKNPESLPQI

-733 MIGRGTRLSPDLY
+733 MIGRGTRLCPDLY
-746 GPGMDKKDFLIFDY
+746 GPGQDKKDFLIFDY
-760 YRNFEYFSVNSN
+760 YRNFEYFSVNAD
-772 GAQPTK
+772 GAIPTK
-778 SMSVVSTLF
+778 STSVVATIF

-800 TYQSDP
+800 SYQSDP
-806 DAKAL
+806 DAKSL
-811 HDEIA
+811 HDKIGEI
-816 NVLHKQIKELN
+816 LHNQIKDLN
-827 RSRLDVRRQLK
+827 RSRLDVRRQMK
-838 LIESLSQPE
+838 LVESLSQPE
-847 AMVALS
+847 AMIALS

-865 HLFKNTL
+865 PLFKNTL
-872 TDASALKFD
+872 ADASALKFD

-888 LALVDETINASA
+888 LALVDETVSAGA
-900 SETQITNIARYLKEK
+900 SETQITTIARYLKEK

-926 DTIKEVLT
+926 DTIKAVLT

-943 GVLERVRL
+943 GSLEKVRVE
-951 DLRDLLQYI
+951 LRDLLQYI

-969 TVNIEDTFQKD
+969 TVNIEDTFKKD
-980 NSGISVLPPRTYRR
+980 NSGISVTPPRTYRR

-1017 HLTEQDLSRLEEI
+1017 HLSEVDIKRLEEI
-1030 FWQKL
+1030 FWKEL
-1035 GTREEYDATTQKNPY
+1035 GTREEYDATTQRNPY

-1059 SIIGIEQEVAFEKY
+1059 SIIGIEQETAFEKY

-1097 CENGDIRTKLL
+1097 SENGDFRTKLL

-1119 FKQSYNSL
+1119 FKQGYNSL
-1127 IDYIKLISAVI
+1127 IEYIKLISDVI

>member
-1 MKNFNILKDVKGLGS
+1 MKNFDILKDVKGLGT
-16 VYRHCATAEDFQAT
+16 VYRHCATAEEFQAS

-36 HSARLALETMVKTI
+36 HSARLALETMVKII
-50 YRLKDWATKER
+50 YRLKDWTTKER
-61 PTLLELTTDERFRSF
+61 PTLLELTTDERFRAF
-76 VDSEEMMKRIH
+76 VDSPEMMKRIH

-101 DAGYVSRRESFFA
+101 DAGYVGRRESFFA

-127 AWELIPNLPPFD
+127 AWELIPELPPFD
-139 KSLLEQKESHS
+139 KTLLDQKETTH
-150 RPVIAPQ
+150 RPVITPK
-157 PERIEAVTTAEAQKA
+157 PEKVDAITTEDADTA
-172 AEVVAETSTVQPET
+172 AAAVAETTTAQPDT

-210 REAGWNISENKGEV
+210 REAGWKVTETEGEIKGGEA
-224 IPGKACIEI
+224 GIEI
-233 QVGSPINEAASSADD
+233 EVHGMPSESGVG
-248 SMDIAAEP
+248 
-256 PGVYMPNNVGIGFAD
+256 YAD
-271 YVLFDDNGLPLAVIE
+271 YVLWDDDGTPLAVIE
-286 AKRTSVDPSK
+286 AKRTSVDPAK

-301 ELYAQ
+301 ELYAE
-306 CLKNRYACE
+306 CLKNKYACE

-325 EMNIIDGQGYP
+325 QTNIIDGQGYP
-336 PRQLMGFHTRDELRR
+336 SRPLMGFHTRDELRR
-351 MISQRGRNSI
+351 MIAQRSRNAI
-361 SDLTIDNKISNRPY
+361 TDLTIDERITNRPY
-375 QHRVIQSVANHY
+375 QKRVLQAVANHY

-440 YQKLLP
+440 FTKLLP
-446 SQTVSSLRD
+446 SQTVSSLREAD
-455 SGCDK
+455 CDK
-460 TARIL
+460 SARIL

-478 EDKSFSIGRFDL
+478 DDKTFSIGRFDL
-490 IIIDEAHRSVFG
+490 IIIDEAHRSVLG

-532 LFGMEQGVPTDSYE
+532 LFGMEQGIPTDSYE
-546 YQEAIDDGYL
+546 YQEAIDERWL
-556 VPFIPIIDNSQILT
+556 VPFVPIIDNSQILT
-570 EGIDPEKLSAEERE
+570 DGIDPDKLTPEERE

-597 SIEGDYSRKISAAE
+597 SIEGDYSRKISATE
-611 IFKYIFNK
+611 IFKYIFNQ

-628 LMENGYRVNDGTMIG
+628 LIENGYRVNDGTMIG
-643 KTIIFAYNHKHAV
+643 KTIIFAYNHNHAV
-656 FISERFAAL
+656 FIAERFAAL

-671 NFCRVIDNYEEYSSD
+671 DFCRVIDNYEKYSSD
-686 LLRSFKNPESLPQI
+686 LIVRFKNPESLPQI

-713 PEIVNLV
+713 AEIVNLV

-733 MIGRGTRLSPDLY
+733 MIGRGTRLCPNLY
-746 GPGMDKKDFLIFDY
+746 GHGQDKKDFLIFDY
-760 YRNFEYFSVNSN
+760 YRNFEYFSVNAD
-772 GAQPTK
+772 GAIPTK
-778 SMSVVSTLF
+778 STSVVATIF

-800 TYQSDP
+800 SYQSDP
-806 DAKAL
+806 DAKSL
-811 HDEIA
+811 HDKIGEI
-816 NVLHKQIKELN
+816 LHNQIKDLN
-827 RSRLDVRRQLK
+827 RSRLDVRQQMK
-838 LIESLSQPE
+838 LVESLSQPE
-847 AMVALS
+847 AMIALS

-865 HLFKNTL
+865 PLFKNTL
-872 TDASALKFD
+872 ADASALKFD

-888 LALVDETINASA
+888 LALVDETVSAGA
-900 SETQITNIARYLKEK
+900 SETQITTIARYLKEK

-926 DTIKEVLT
+926 DTIKAVLT

-943 GVLERVRL
+943 GSLEKVRVE
-951 DLRDLLQYI
+951 LRDLLQYI

-969 TVNIEDTFQKD
+969 TVNIEDTFKKD
-980 NSGISVLPPRTYRR
+980 NSGISVTPPRTYRR

-1017 HLTEQDLSRLEEI
+1017 HLSEVDIKRLEEI
-1030 FWQKL
+1030 FWKEL
-1035 GTREEYDATTQKNPY
+1035 GTREEYDATTQRNPY

-1059 SIIGIEQEVAFEKY
+1059 SIIGIEQETAFEKY

-1097 CENGDIRTKLL
+1097 SENGDFRTKLL

-1119 FKQSYNSL
+1119 FKQGYNSL
-1127 IDYIKLISAVI
+1127 IEYIKLISDVI